1 MKAENLLYL
10 SSTHFTGG
18 KLDYCLVSIPTASLS
33 QLYDEVSNNCKTQ
46 SRPPKIGPR
55 TGLSRNR
62 THSDVVLT
70 HTTLCRVTTLIL
82 CDEVCVNRRK
92 RLLVER
98 CDGALA
104 SWRFVK
110 VTVVVSSAGGASVQE
125 RWRADFTQESGQ
137 RGERSA
143 ENTRNDLSDSLVL
156 KSVVKWTYHR
166 GHTKV
171 QDKDT
176 DDGKLKSG
184 GWRWLCGQIWLLLT
198 RSDSFRLKYFADIR
212 LYFLNSHLCVFMC
225 TPLGEDFGFFCWSKK
240 RGCCWIQ
247 SVESKPSVD
256 TSFL

>member
-1 MKAENLLYL
+1 M
-10 SSTHFTGG
+10 H
-18 KLDYCLVSIPTASLS
+18 
-33 QLYDEVSNNCKTQ
+33 
-46 SRPPKIGPR
+46 
-55 TGLSRNR
+55 
-62 THSDVVLT
+62 
-70 HTTLCRVTTLIL
+70 
-82 CDEVCVNRRK
+82 EVCVNRRK

-171 QDKDT
+171 QHKDT

-198 RSDSFRLKYFADIR
+198 CSLTVSDWNTLLILDCIFWTVTCVY
-212 LYFLNSHLCVFMC
+212 LCVLPWGRTLASFVEVKK
-225 TPLGEDFGFFCWSKK
+225 EDVVGSKA
-240 RGCCWIQ
+240 
-247 SVESKPSVD
+247 
-256 TSFL
+256 